1 MGGGRKPG
9 GERRVPH
16 TDRQALDRPQSR
28 ALREAA
34 GVAGKEEAVAT
45 ADPPG
50 ADGAPTPAQLEAAAA
65 AFDMLSTPVRLHLM
79 WLLCHGEHDV
89 GWLAERVGTS
99 IAAVSQQ
106 LGKLRLA
113 GLVSARREGRY
124 QIYTADDPHI
134 LMLVN
139 QVFEHV
145 APEPPP
151 AADER
156 SQAPRLRRPRFGACC
171 W

>member
-1 MGGGRKPG
+1 M
-9 GERRVPH
+9 
-16 TDRQALDRPQSR
+16 
-28 ALREAA
+28 
-34 GVAGKEEAVAT
+34 AGKEEAVAT

-65 AFDMLSTPVRLHLM
+65 AFDMLSTPIRLHLM

-134 LMLVN
+134 LMLVD

-145 APEPPP
+145 APEPPQ

-156 SQAPRLRRPRFGACC
+156 GQAPLMRRRPRFGAGRR
-171 W
+171 

>member
-1 MGGGRKPG
+1 MAGGQRL
-9 GERRVPH
+9 VPARWP
-16 TDRQALDRPQSR
+16 RQASR
-28 ALREAA
+28 RRQGRAFWCQVVA
-34 GVAGKEEAVAT
+34 GVAGKEEAVAS
-45 ADPPG
+45 ADSPG
-50 ADGAPTPAQLEAAAA
+50 FDGAPRPAQLEAAAA
-65 AFDMLSTPVRLHLM
+65 VFDMLSTPVRLHLM

-99 IAAVSQQ
+99 VAAVSQQ

-134 LMLVN
+134 LMLVD

-151 AADER
+151 GAADR
-156 SQAPRLRRPRFGACC
+156 SLASRLRRSRFGAGR
-171 W
+171 